1 MSDIASVMHAKALGL
16 SLPNDGAVLM
26 ESDPLGK
33 SPHEPGA
40 KLDAG
45 KLRAALV
52 LGGFAN
58 ALKAVSQV
66 GTVGAVKYTPNGW
79 VEVPNGQE
87 RYTDAML
94 RHLLDELAGVE
105 CDKDTGLRHAAHTAW
120 NALAR
125 LELMLRET
133 PHG

>member
-125 LELMLRET
+125 LELMLRKS